1 MDSNEISMS
10 GHDGGKISVPVV
22 PIEVRRAVAGDV
34 PAIGR
39 LLLQVCAVHAA
50 GRPDLFRAGGRKYSD
65 AELEGILSDDST
77 PVFVACG
84 ADGEVCGHAF
94 CVVEERAGGG
104 AMRPCRTLYV
114 DDICV
119 DERARGRHVGTALY
133 DHVVAWAGERGFY
146 NVTLNVWSCNPGAL
160 RFYEAMGMKPYK
172 VGMERVLRPSS

>member
-1 MDSNEISMS
+1 MPGN
-10 GHDGGKISVPVV
+10 GKTV
-22 PIEVRRAVAGDV
+22 EVRRAVAGDLH
-34 PAIGR
+34 AIGR

-65 AELEGILSDDST
+65 AELGRILSDDST
-77 PVFVACG
+77 PVFVVCRE
-84 ADGEVCGHAF
+84 DGEVCGHAF

-133 DHVVAWAGERGFY
+133 NHVVAWADERGFY